1 MELLV
6 TGALTPLDQYMD
18 KKTYL
23 SVCENNSLPNGILFP
38 IPFVLEVPKNLE
50 KDIKKCNNIVT
61 LTDDRDGTKLATV
74 QITDLWDPDFKAEIA
89 AYGGDPEHPEV

>member
-1 MELLV
+1 
-6 TGALTPLDQYMD
+6 MD
-18 KKTYL
+18 KKTYQ

-74 QITDLWDPDFKAEIA
+74 
-89 AYGGDPEHPEV
+89 